1 MRDKSGS
8 GFSGKFSL
16 YVIISLLVLVAVL
29 GGGGYAW
36 ISHSTQKESAAPLE
50 QVRIANFFY
59 TGSCSAI
66 AAQAKGYFTS
76 EGIQTSF
83 QAFGSGPGTLD
94 AMFSGKADL
103 AISGEIPVMFSVM
116 NGQPLSVIATIVKA
130 ENVVGIV
137 GRKDRGIT
145 TPTSLKGKRIGVT
158 IRTAGHFLLSAFLTQ
173 QKLSA
178 SDVILKDYDTEA
190 LPGALARG
198 EIDAASTW
206 EPMLGEL
213 ETQLGANGVTFIAGG
228 LYSPTLHLVGT
239 QAYVASHEKT
249 LQKVLLALI
258 RGADFCSDNP
268 DEARELVAASLR
280 INPEDLAGSWPD
292 YRFRVTLD
300 QSLVLQL
307 EDESRWAMKNKLSN
321 RSEMPN
327 YLGHIDIDPLQA
339 VAPAAITV
347 IH

>member
-8 GFSGKFSL
+8 RFSGRFSL
-16 YVIISLLVLVAVL
+16 YVIISLLVLAAAL
-29 GGGGYAW
+29 GGAYAW
-36 ISHSTQKESAAPLE
+36 ISRGAQKESAAPLE
-50 QVRIANFFY
+50 HVSISNFFY

-83 QAFGSGPGTLD
+83 QAYGSGPGTLE
-94 AMFSGKADL
+94 AMFSGKTDL

-145 TPTSLKGKRIGVT
+145 TPASLQGKRIGVT
-158 IRTAGHFLLSAFLTQ
+158 LRTAGHFLLSTFLAQ

-178 SDVILKDYDTEA
+178 SDVIIKNYDTQD
-190 LPGALARG
+190 LPGALARD

-239 QAYVASHEKT
+239 QAYVASHAQT
-249 LQKVLLALI
+249 LQKILLALI

-307 EDESRWAMKNKLSN
+307 ENESRWAIKNKLSN
-321 RSEMPN
+321 RGDIPN
-327 YLGHIDIDPLQA
+327 YLGHLDIDPLQA